1 MNDAN
6 GPTMLSSFLGPVTPE
21 RYELSVLSYVFVNPK
36 LILL

>member
-6 GPTMLSSFLGPVTPE
+6 GPTMLSSFLWAVTPE
-21 RYELSVLSYVFVNPK
+21 CYELSVLSYVFVNPK